1 MDFLHNI
8 LGSDLNKAFFTI
20 LNIIFVEGLLSVDN
34 AAVLATL
41 VMDLPEKKRGSA
53 LRIGLIFAYIFRGA
67 ALLLACYLLQI
78 DWVKLVGG
86 GYLLFLTLRFFYEKA
101 VKHKNIIDE
110 AAEEVQ
116 DIMPPK
122 KRLFGL
128 NQFWSTVLMVEA
140 MDLVFSLD
148 NVLAAGAFS
157 KNIYIVCIGV
167 FIGIITMRIVAS
179 YFVNLMSR
187 FPFLDFAAFTV
198 IFMLGM
204 KLVFEFFYPEN
215 HTPSNEANSGIKAYL
230 FSLTTIAIFVVPI
243 LTSLLFNFP
252 KNNKK
257 G

>member
-8 LGSDLNKAFFTI
+8 FGSDLNKAFFTI

-41 VMDLPEKKRGSA
+41 VMNLPEKQRGSA

-67 ALLLACYLLQI
+67 ALLLAGYLLQI

-86 GYLLFLTLRFFYEKA
+86 GYLLFLALKFFYEKA
-101 VKHKNIIDE
+101 IKHKNIMDE
-110 AAEEVQ
+110 AAEEVNELV
-116 DIMPPK
+116 PAK
-122 KRLFGL
+122 KLLFGL
-128 NQFWSTVLMVEA
+128 NQFWSTVFMVEG

-157 KNIYIVCIGV
+157 QNIYIVCTGV

-179 YFVNLMSR
+179 YFVKLMAR
-187 FPFLDFAAFTV
+187 FPFLDFAAFIV
-198 IFMLGM
+198 IAMLGV

-215 HTPSNEANSGIKAYL
+215 HSTSTEAHSSIKTYA
-230 FSLTTIAIFVVPI
+230 FSLITIAIFILPI
-243 LTSLLFNFP
+243 LTSILFNFP